1 MPRSQ
6 DILSNP
12 NRVTLTKKI
21 KKSNIWDK
29 IHRQF
34 SCLPALI
41 FEFYSKIA
49 SLNSMQKK
57 EDKVGNETVYKEG
70 RQRKN
75 TESETEKDRNRS

>member
-6 DILSNP
+6 DILNNSN
-12 NRVTLTKKI
+12 RLHSLRKLRKVTF
-21 KKSNIWDK
+21 WEK
-29 IHRQF
+29 IHLQF

-41 FEFYSKIA
+41 FEFYKKIA

-70 RQRKN
+70 RQRQKYR
-75 TESETEKDRNRS
+75 ERD